1 MNTRSQ
7 TRNENSKPLY
17 EVEIDFDEA
26 SEAWRE
32 NKKNVGQGHFK
43 YICTIPNKKKD
54 GAKCG
59 NSCYKDSQ
67 YCWAHRGFNKNINEN
82 TNTNTNTNTNIN
94 ENIDNK

>member
-43 YICTIPNKKKD
+43 YICTVLKKD
-54 GAKCG
+54 GTHCG
-59 NSCYKDSQ
+59 NSCTKDSA
-67 YCWAHRGFNKNINEN
+67 YCWGHRGHNKN
-82 TNTNTNTNTNIN
+82 TNK
-94 ENIDNK
+94 DDK

>member
-1 MNTRSQ
+1 MNTRSE
-7 TRNENSKPLY
+7 TRNKNSKPLY
-17 EVEIDFDEA
+17 AVEIDFDEA

-67 YCWAHRGFNKNINEN
+67 YCWAHRGLNKNINE
-82 TNTNTNTNTNIN
+82 NIN